1 MKNLMLKVSTDLP
14 DWCNSPQVR
23 EFGFGYPGNFC
34 MWNRESWTL
43 ESRMPL
49 TIGIRNPSFIEKDL
63 ESSNWNP
70 ESTAWNSDS
79 KNVLEGPYI
88 RRCNDPKINM
98 VAETQRA
105 TRFPWLVF
113 ILNEITNVV
122 FEKFKKEVSSLIEW
136 NGVILLWNN
145 NKLFCWW
152 QETGYTPGL
161 RVVRKTSEIFQQW

>member
-23 EFGFGYPGNFC
+23 EFGFGHPGNFC
-34 MWNRESWTL
+34 MWNRESGTL

-122 FEKFKKEVSSLIEW
+122 FEKFKKKVSSLIEW
-136 NGVILLWNN
+136 YGVILLWNN
-145 NKLFCWW
+145 KLFCWC
-152 QETGYTPGL
+152 QETGYTPGSG
-161 RVVRKTSEIFQQW
+161 VCAED